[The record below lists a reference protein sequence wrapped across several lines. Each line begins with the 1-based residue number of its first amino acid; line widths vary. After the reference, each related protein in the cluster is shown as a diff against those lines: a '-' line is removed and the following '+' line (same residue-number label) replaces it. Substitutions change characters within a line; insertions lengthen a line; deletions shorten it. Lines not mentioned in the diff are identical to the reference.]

1 MYIRAKMEAYLDPSA
16 GKLDTISAEPVR
28 VWNVTGSVEAV
39 EAFRAAVGGVVIPDE
54 GIVAVLDMAVVA
66 QKVTEKKVE
75 VVDLK
80 GKLDKAT
87 VELTD
92 LQVVADTLLQTA
104 SVAPVTE
111 QLGGG

>member
-1 MYIRAKMEAYLDPSA
+1 MFIRAGANAFLDPSA
-16 GKLDTISAEPVR
+16 GKLDTISAEPLR
-28 VWNVTGSVEAV
+28 IWKVTGAV
-39 EAFRAAVGGVVIPDE
+39 EAIEAFRVAVGGVALPDE
-54 GIVAVLDMAVVA
+54 GIVAVLDLTVVV

-92 LQVVADTLLQTA
+92 LQATAAQLQTDA
-104 SVAPVTE
+104 TPIDTMPVIAE
-111 QLGGG
+111 